1 MYKLPIMK
9 TQLET
14 FNNSWYNPGG
24 TPLKRL
30 VWYFCNV
37 LFFMNPLIPFSGLK
51 VRLLRLFG
59 ATIGKGVLI
68 KPSVNIKYPWKL
80 TIGDHCWIGEN
91 VWIDNLDQIT
101 LEDNICLSQGAML
114 LCGNHDYKKSSF
126 DLITKPITLKSGSW
140 VGAQSIVCP
149 GVTLFEES
157 VLAVKSVATGDLTA
171 NTIWQG
177 NPAQKIRQRHTDS
190 TK

>member
-1 MYKLPIMK
+1 MIK
-9 TQLET
+9 TQLKD

-24 TPLKRL
+24 SSVKRL
-30 VWYFCNV
+30 LWYFCNV
-37 LFFMNPLIPFSGLK
+37 LFFINPLNPVSGLK

-59 ATIGKGVLI
+59 AKIGQGVLI

-91 VWIDNLDQIT
+91 VWIDNLDQVT
-101 LEDNICLSQGAML
+101 LEDNVCLSQGAML
-114 LCGNHDYKKSSF
+114 LCGNHNYKNPTF

-140 VGAQSIVCP
+140 VGAQSVVCP

-157 VLAVKSVATGDLTA
+157 VLAVQSVATADLA
-171 NTIWQG
+171 ASSIFQG
-177 NPAQKIRQRHTDS
+177 NPAQIVRHRHTDS
-190 TK
+190 AQ